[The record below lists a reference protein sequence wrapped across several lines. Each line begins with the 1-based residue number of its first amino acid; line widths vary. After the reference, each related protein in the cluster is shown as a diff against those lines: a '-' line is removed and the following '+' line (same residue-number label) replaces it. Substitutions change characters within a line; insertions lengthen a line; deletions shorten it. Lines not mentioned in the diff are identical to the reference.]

1 MKEGERK
8 EVKRENKGEI
18 EEELEGERK
27 KWREIGKLISGTEA
41 AAINMYIVPAAD
53 RIGIVNGSHSPWSL
67 LECRE
72 V

>member
-41 AAINMYIVPAAD
+41 AVITLY
-53 RIGIVNGSHSPWSL
+53 L
-67 LECRE
+67 LQT